1 MMIRF
6 KSGQRGVDESGS
18 VGHTIQWSG
27 CIPVAAPAGCVLVIP
42 FMNRGV
48 SLHREMGLQTV
59 VKYLRQCGTRTV
71 IVSQGNCPVKA
82 GGSVQ
87 VVAVDNDQEFSK
99 SRLINIGIE
108 HCLKRLRRWEW
119 LLQLDADILFPLETL
134 SGDMHK
140 IPADCNVVIPWR
152 HWVRLTKA
160 ETSLVQDFPSHER
173 ELRRVVVS
181 RIKGSIGTGGL
192 MLRRKILRE
201 GFRWDES
208 YLNWGWED
216 TDAANRA
223 VRWKGNK
230 IEVYRGS
237 AVGVHLWHEN
247 DRVIQ
252 IENGEKLFGGTV
264 SPAQQSGVLLEAK
277 TKFLLVAQGRSGGN
291 LLGRSLSEHPEVF
304 SNNGEPFIHET
315 FQPPIISTADAIKEW
330 TMLQALRSDKP
341 VVGLRTQC
349 HMESTSFAFTVEDY
363 VRWAAHS
370 GFLFIHLV
378 RRDHAAAAISHIL
391 ARLTRQWV
399 GQPYPT
405 EPVTVDPEEFSSYY
419 TSFRSL
425 QAEWIPK
432 LEAAGALLVYYE
444 DLIQNWDTT
453 IAGILDHLGVKI
465 MQLPQA
471 IEKQTT
477 KPHIEYV
484 ENKQEILDLIS
495 RLEGDTP

>member
-6 KSGQRGVDESGS
+6 KGRSGGSDARGGA
-18 VGHTIQWSG
+18 GYTIRWSG
-27 CIPVAAPAGCVLVIP
+27 CDPVSAPAGCVFVIP

-59 VKYLRQCGTRTV
+59 VKYLRQCGARTV
-71 IVSQGNCPVKA
+71 IVSQGDCPVKA
-82 GGSVQ
+82 GGSIQ
-87 VVAVDNDQEFSK
+87 VVTVDNDQEFSK

-134 SGDMHK
+134 SGEMYK
-140 IPADCNVVIPWR
+140 IPADCNVVVPWR
-152 HWVRLTKA
+152 HWVRLTRA
-160 ETSLVQDFPSHER
+160 ETSLVQDFPNHER
-173 ELRRVVVS
+173 ELRQVTPS

-192 MLRRKILRE
+192 MLRRKILKE

-216 TDAANRA
+216 TDAADRA
-223 VRWKGNK
+223 VKWKGNK
-230 IEVYRGS
+230 TEAHRGS

-252 IENGEKLFGGTV
+252 MENGEKLFGGTV
-264 SPAQQSGVLLEAK
+264 SLAQQSGVLLEAK

-304 SNNGEPFIHET
+304 SNNGEPFIHAT
-315 FQPPIISTADAIKEW
+315 FQPSISSSDAAMKEW

-349 HMESTSFAFTVEDY
+349 HMESTSFAFTIEDY
-363 VRWAAHS
+363 VRWAVHS

-378 RRDHAAAAISHIL
+378 RRDHAAAAISHTL
-391 ARLTRQWV
+391 ARLTSNWI

-405 EPVTVDPEEFSSYY
+405 EPVTVDPAEFSSYY
-419 TSFRSL
+419 RSIRSL
-425 QAEWIPK
+425 QAKWIPK

-444 DLIQNWDTT
+444 DLVQNWDATVE
-453 IAGILDHLGVKI
+453 GILDHLGVKT
-465 MQLPQA
+465 MRLPQV

-495 RLEGDTP
+495 RLENDAP